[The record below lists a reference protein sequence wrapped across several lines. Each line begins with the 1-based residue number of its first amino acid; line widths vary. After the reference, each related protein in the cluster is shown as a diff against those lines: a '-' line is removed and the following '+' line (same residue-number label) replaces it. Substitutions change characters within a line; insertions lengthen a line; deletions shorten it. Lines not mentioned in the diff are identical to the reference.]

1 MCGTLHDGTKSGADM
16 VGCSEYFVQCDGIY
30 SLPAASGCCYSYVV
44 VQGTP
49 AAMFTVLAFR
59 KDSDRHG

>member
-1 MCGTLHDGTKSGADM
+1 MYCLVLSA
-16 VGCSEYFVQCDGIY
+16 
-30 SLPAASGCCYSYVV
+30 CYCSYVM

-49 AAMFTVLAFR
+49 AALFTVLAFR